1 MASRRILDPKAFGRE
16 ARDACWQ
23 LLGRKAVDVDWPAS
37 RSRRSVRVEFE
48 DGSVIA
54 TRRKRPERSQLEAVV
69 MKTLHDNGG
78 AVPAILAYDGAWLLQ
93 EYIEGERLPHVF
105 AAADAGRSRA
115 ALVTAAQELA
125 KIHRIAADTGLDQKV
140 VRLGVKETWVA
151 QLIDTPTRIGEAIA
165 VPAPLLDN
173 AAISQL
179 IEAGAPSLVK
189 WDARPGNA
197 MMRTDGSVVWFDWEH
212 CGARNALDDFAW
224 LLADEYVPEID
235 GLADIAIGHIELDLL
250 RSLAV
255 C

>member
-125 KIHRIAADTGLDQKV
+125 KIHRIAAETHQYM
-140 VRLGVKETWVA
+140 RAARSLGRSFRRTRGFWKLSTRCACSTRWV
-151 QLIDTPTRIGEAIA
+151 I
-165 VPAPLLDN
+165 VSW
-173 AAISQL
+173 AIS
-179 IEAGAPSLVK
+179 AP
-189 WDARPGNA
+189 
-197 MMRTDGSVVWFDWEH
+197 
-212 CGARNALDDFAW
+212 
-224 LLADEYVPEID
+224 
-235 GLADIAIGHIELDLL
+235 
-250 RSLAV
+250 
-255 C
+255 